1 MKSDLFYKN
10 LYIDSHA
17 YHKSS
22 HTQILVG
29 IDTLAIHP
37 WELTEPFDLSQFEM
51 RWNELKANSAD
62 KLAIGECG
70 LDRAREGLVP
80 MSLQIEVLKKHFNLA
95 VELSLPIIIHSVRTT
110 SDLLGMLK
118 RKPFK
123 NNILL
128 HAFGGNDYEAQ
139 ELLKYPVYFS
149 YGARLL
155 KNPLTLKSVPLDR
168 ILLETA
174 DQTEVSI
181 EEIYVAASKLLNLS
195 LEDLQERVRK
205 NFLAFF
211 NKPNDQS
218 ASDFIKNLN
227 HRHDVC

>member
-1 MKSDLFYKN
+1 MF
-10 LYIDSHA
+10 IDVHA
-17 YHKSS
+17 YHLSTS
-22 HTQILVG
+22 VQILVG
-29 IDTLAIHP
+29 VDTIAIHP
-37 WELTEPFDLSQFEM
+37 WELKSPFDQSAFD
-51 RWNELKANSAD
+51 LKWIEICEKSYHM
-62 KLAIGECG
+62 LAIGECG
-70 LDRAREGLVP
+70 LDRVHENIVDIEK
-80 MSLQIEVLKKHFNLA
+80 QKEVLKKHFELA
-95 VELSLPIIIHSVRTT
+95 QTRSLPIIIHSVRAY

-128 HAFGGNDYEAQ
+128 HAFGGNDYEVQ

-155 KNPLTLKSVPLDR
+155 KNPLTISTIPINRL
-168 ILLETA
+168 LLETG

-181 EEIYVAASKLLNLS
+181 EQIYNKAAELLKISNL
-195 LEDLQERVRK
+195 ELQNIILN

-211 NKPNDQS
+211 NQSNDES

-227 HRHDVC
+227 IRHKL